1 MTCTFTY
8 KTLLR
13 VYIKFSNNY
22 YYDFIFHNTDIEV
35 GRKYQKSSVVNCM
48 LEKQEKTTALAKPK
62 LKHPKLLSN

>member
-13 VYIKFSNNY
+13 VYTKFSNNY

-35 GRKYQKSSVVNCM
+35 GENIRNLQ
-48 LEKQEKTTALAKPK
+48 
-62 LKHPKLLSN
+62 